1 MIHLHTL
8 HAFSKTIFKQTSQP
22 ISFYFWSW
30 LGCGILLTL
39 CRIAICLAIQI
50 GFTFLNLLPY
60 LETAWYTVRLL
71 FAAGGFF
78 LLPPLLYRCVYHCAV
93 AASLTAEPA
102 PARSACYRLSLCL
115 HGLRL
120 LSVLPLPFCLWGIR
134 WCLQQGAGV
143 QDGIWWMM
151 AALQF
156 VTLSVFFVAGFFW
169 LLPVLTAAP
178 VLQVLEPNAPCRTIL
193 HRAFSLMDGRKKQWY
208 KLLLQSLPLWLL
220 AHCWSRIVMMQTVY
234 IGVTCKELQYANRK
248 GGTDCGTDFDMAY
261 GTGTALHTGTV
272 SQKRK
277 KRISQTADEAQ
288 TAKRALVQRQAPS
301 EH

>member
-102 PARSACYRLSLCL
+102 PERSACYRLSLCL
-115 HGLRL
+115 AAVAVGVAVA
-120 LSVLPLPFCLWGIR
+120 VLPLGDSLVFAAGSRCTGWNLVDDGSFAICHVVCFLCSR
-134 WCLQQGAGV
+134 IFLAFASADRCTGVTGARTKCTLQDDFTPCIFADGWQKKTVV
-143 QDGIWWMM
+143 QIVAAKS
-151 AALQF
+151 AAL
-156 VTLSVFFVAGFFW
+156 VAAA
-169 LLPVLTAAP
+169 LLEQDCDDADGLYRRD
-178 VLQVLEPNAPCRTIL
+178 LQGITIC
-193 HRAFSLMDGRKKQWY
+193 Q
-208 KLLLQSLPLWLL
+208 
-220 AHCWSRIVMMQTVY
+220 
-234 IGVTCKELQYANRK
+234 
-248 GGTDCGTDFDMAY
+248 
-261 GTGTALHTGTV
+261 
-272 SQKRK
+272 
-277 KRISQTADEAQ
+277 
-288 TAKRALVQRQAPS
+288 
-301 EH
+301 